1 MLIGLL
7 VTDMIR
13 KLSSI
18 TFSTFEICYY
28 TQLRRADQYTYIQ
41 MQFFSS
47 ELVTGLFGICKELD
61 KTTKIIPVIMCFG
74 RDEGEGGISQSYNN
88 QPPLRSTSASQTSTH
103 IPHSRVRLTFQP
115 RKISANRISFQ
126 LRPYKFLCL
135 TETSS

>member
-28 TQLRRADQYTYIQ
+28 TQLRPADQYTYIQ

-61 KTTKIIPVIMCFG
+61 KTTKMISVIMCFG
-74 RDEGEGGISQSYNN
+74 RDEGEGGISQSHKN
-88 QPPLRSTSASQTSTH
+88 QPFRYTSASQTSTH
-103 IPHSRVRLTFQP
+103 IPHSRVRLTYQL
-115 RKISANRISFQ
+115 RKISANRDSFQ
-126 LRPYKFLCL
+126 LRPYRFLCL
-135 TETSS
+135 TETS